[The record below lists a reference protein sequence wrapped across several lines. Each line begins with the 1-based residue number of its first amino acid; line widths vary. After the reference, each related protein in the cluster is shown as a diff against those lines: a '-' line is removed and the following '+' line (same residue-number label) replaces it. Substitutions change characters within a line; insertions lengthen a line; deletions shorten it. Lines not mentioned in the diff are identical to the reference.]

1 MICGLKQ
8 AFEPAARGNPAGM
21 ARQTIS
27 RLEQAS
33 GLNAISDR
41 LQGVVQNVV
50 RSGRLQDL
58 LHGTWLGHP
67 LHPALVQ
74 LPVGAF
80 MSAAVLDALPG
91 QHRPA
96 TTLIA
101 VGMAGAAPAI
111 AAGLVDW
118 SALSR
123 DQRRV
128 GLVHAA
134 ANTVALGLY
143 AGSLTARLSGR
154 RGLGKLLGYA
164 GLSVAGAG
172 AYLGAHLSFEQGA
185 QMNHG
190 STEVLRLPEDWAEVG
205 EVAALPE
212 GKPTVRTIGD
222 VRVLLY
228 RLGDDVTAM
237 VERCGHQGGPL
248 GDGEVTGTGADACV
262 VCPWHGSTFRLRD
275 GYVMHGP
282 AGGDQPTLRTR
293 ISDGMLS
300 VAPP

>member
-1 MICGLKQ
+1 MASSRFDQ
-8 AFEPAARGNPAGM
+8 SAWGNPVRM
-21 ARQTIS
+21 VRQTIS

-33 GLNAISDR
+33 ALDAASDR
-41 LQGVVQNVV
+41 LQGLVQKAVKP
-50 RSGRLQDL
+50 RRLRDL

-67 LHPALVQ
+67 LHPVLVQ
-74 LPVGAF
+74 FPVGAF

-91 QHRPA
+91 QHKAA
-96 TTLIA
+96 TSLIA
-101 VGMAGAAPAI
+101 AGTVGAAPAI

-118 SALSR
+118 SSLSR

-143 AGSLTARLSGR
+143 AGSLAARFSGR

-164 GLSVAGAG
+164 GLSIAGGG
-172 AYLGAHLSFEQGA
+172 AYLGGHLSYEQGA

-190 STEVLRLPEDWAEVG
+190 SSEVLRLPADWAEIG

-228 RLGDDVTAM
+228 RLGNEVTAM

-248 GDGEVTGTGADACV
+248 GEGDVEGTGENACV

-275 GYVMHGP
+275 GLVVHGP

-293 ISDGMLS
+293 VRDGVLS
-300 VAPP
+300 VATP

>member
-1 MICGLKQ
+1 
-8 AFEPAARGNPAGM
+8 M

-27 RLEQAS
+27 RLEQAVE
-33 GLNAISDR
+33 LDAVSDR
-41 LQGVVQNVV
+41 LQGVVQRVV
-50 RSGRLQDL
+50 RSRRLQDL

-91 QHRPA
+91 QHKPA

-101 VGMAGAAPAI
+101 VG
-111 AAGLVDW
+111 
-118 SALSR
+118 
-123 DQRRV
+123 
-128 GLVHAA
+128 
-134 ANTVALGLY
+134 TVALGLY
-143 AGSLTARLSGR
+143 AGSLAARLSGR

-172 AYLGAHLSFEQGA
+172 AYLGGHLSFEQGA

-190 STEVLRLPEDWAEVG
+190 SSEVLRLPEDWAEIG

-248 GDGEVTGTGADACV
+248 GEGEVTGTGGEACV

-282 AGGDQPTLRTR
+282 ASGDQSTLRTR
-293 ISDGMLS
+293 IRDGMLS
-300 VAPP
+300 VATP

>member
-1 MICGLKQ
+1 MV
-8 AFEPAARGNPAGM
+8 
-21 ARQTIS
+21 RQTIS
-27 RLEQAS
+27 QLEQAS
-33 GLNAISDR
+33 ALDAISDR
-41 LQGVVQNVV
+41 LQSAVQSAVKPQRV
-50 RSGRLQDL
+50 RDF

-67 LHPALVQ
+67 LHPVLVQ
-74 LPVGAF
+74 FPVGAF

-91 QHRPA
+91 QSRAA

-101 VGMAGAAPAI
+101 AGTAGAAPAI

-118 SALSR
+118 SSLSR

-143 AGSLTARLSGR
+143 AGSLAARFSGR

-164 GLSVAGAG
+164 GLSVASAG
-172 AYLGAHLSFEQGA
+172 AYLGGHLSYEQGA

-190 STEVLRLPEDWAEVG
+190 SSELLRLPEDWAEIGAVTD
-205 EVAALPE
+205 LPE

-228 RLGDDVTAM
+228 RLGDQVTAM

-248 GDGEVTGTGADACV
+248 GEGEVEGKGEDACV
-262 VCPWHGSTFRLRD
+262 VCPWHGSVFRLTD
-275 GYVMHGP
+275 GLVVHGP

-293 ISDGMLS
+293 IHDGVLS
-300 VAPP
+300 VATP

>member
-1 MICGLKQ
+1 MV
-8 AFEPAARGNPAGM
+8 
-21 ARQTIS
+21 RQTIS

-33 GLNAISDR
+33 ALDAFSDR
-41 LQGVVQNVV
+41 LQGVVQKVIRPRRV
-50 RSGRLQDL
+50 RDL

-67 LHPALVQ
+67 LHPVLVQ

-80 MSAAVLDALPG
+80 MSAAVLDALPV
-91 QHRPA
+91 QDKAA
-96 TTLIA
+96 TTLVA
-101 VGMAGAAPAI
+101 VGTLGAAPAV

-118 SALSR
+118 SELSR

-143 AGSLTARLSGR
+143 AGSLAARLSGR

-164 GLSVAGAG
+164 GLSLAGAG
-172 AYLGAHLSFEQGA
+172 AYLGGHLSYQQGA

-190 STEVLRLPEDWAEVG
+190 SSEMLRLPEDWAEVG

-248 GDGEVTGTGADACV
+248 GEGAVEGTGENACV
-262 VCPWHGSTFRLRD
+262 VCPWHGSTFRLKD
-275 GYVMHGP
+275 GRVEHGP
-282 AGGDQPTLRTR
+282 AAGDQPTLRTR
-293 ISDGMLS
+293 IRDGVLS
-300 VAPP
+300 VATP

>member
-1 MICGLKQ
+1 MVRKTL
-8 AFEPAARGNPAGM
+8 
-21 ARQTIS
+21 S

-33 GLNAISDR
+33 SLDAFGDR
-41 LQGVVQNVV
+41 LQGVVQRVIKPRAV
-50 RSGRLQDL
+50 RDL

-67 LHPALVQ
+67 LHPVLIHV
-74 LPVGAF
+74 PIGAF
-80 MSAAVLDALPG
+80 LSAAVLDALPG
-91 QHRPA
+91 QSKAA
-96 TTLIA
+96 TTLI
-101 VGMAGAAPAI
+101 VTGTAGAAPAI

-118 SALSR
+118 SSLSR

-143 AGSLTARLSGR
+143 AGSLAARFAGR
-154 RGLGKLLGYA
+154 RGLGKILGYA
-164 GLSVAGAG
+164 GLSVAGGG
-172 AYLGAHLSFEQGA
+172 AYLGGHLSYQQGA

-190 STEVLRLPEDWAEVG
+190 SSEMLRLPEDWAEIG
-205 EVAALPE
+205 EIAALPE

-248 GDGEVTGTGADACV
+248 GEGDVDGTGEDACV
-262 VCPWHGSTFRLRD
+262 VCPWHGSVFRLKD
-275 GYVMHGP
+275 GMVVHGP

-293 ISDGMLS
+293 VRDGVLS
-300 VAPP
+300 VATP

>member
-1 MICGLKQ
+1 MV
-8 AFEPAARGNPAGM
+8 
-21 ARQTIS
+21 RQTIS

-33 GLNAISDR
+33 ALDAVSDR
-41 LQGVVQNVV
+41 LQGVVQRVV
-50 RSGRLQDL
+50 QPRRLRDL

-67 LHPALVQ
+67 LHPVLVQ

-91 QHRPA
+91 QHRAA
-96 TTLIA
+96 TTLIV
-101 VGMAGAAPAI
+101 VGTAGAAPAV

-118 SALSR
+118 SELSR

-143 AGSLTARLSGR
+143 AGSLAARISGR
-154 RGLGKLLGYA
+154 RGLGKLLGFA

-172 AYLGAHLSFEQGA
+172 AYLGGHLSYEQGA

-190 STEVLRLPEDWAEVG
+190 SSEVLRLPEDWAEVG

-228 RLGDDVTAM
+228 RVGDDVTAM

-248 GDGEVTGTGADACV
+248 SEGEVEGTGENACV

-275 GYVMHGP
+275 GLVVHGP
-282 AGGDQPTLRTR
+282 AAGDQPTLRTR
-293 ISDGMLS
+293 IRDGLLS
-300 VAPP
+300 VATP

>member
-1 MICGLKQ
+1 MV
-8 AFEPAARGNPAGM
+8 
-21 ARQTIS
+21 RQTIS

-33 GLNAISDR
+33 ALDAVSDR
-41 LQGVVQNVV
+41 LQGVIQKAVKPRRV
-50 RSGRLQDL
+50 RDL

-67 LHPALVQ
+67 LHPVLVQ

-91 QHRPA
+91 QNRAA

-101 VGMAGAAPAI
+101 VGTAGAAPAI
-111 AAGLVDW
+111 AAGLMDW
-118 SALSR
+118 SELSR

-128 GLVHAA
+128 GLLHAA
-134 ANTVALGLY
+134 ANAVALGLY
-143 AGSLTARLSGR
+143 AGSLAARLSGR
-154 RGLGKLLGYA
+154 RGLGKFLGYA
-164 GLSVAGAG
+164 GLGVAGGG
-172 AYLGAHLSFEQGA
+172 AYLGGHLSYEQGA

-190 STEVLRLPEDWAEVG
+190 SSEVLRLPEDWAELG

-228 RLGDDVTAM
+228 RLGGDVTAM

-248 GDGEVTGTGADACV
+248 GEGEVEGAGDSACV
-262 VCPWHGSTFRLRD
+262 VCPWHGSTFRLKD
-275 GYVMHGP
+275 GLVVHGP
-282 AGGDQPTLRTR
+282 AAGDQPTLRTR
-293 ISDGMLS
+293 IRDGLLS
-300 VAPP
+300 VATH

>member
-1 MICGLKQ
+1 MVRKTLV
-8 AFEPAARGNPAGM
+8 RM
-21 ARQTIS
+21 
-27 RLEQAS
+27 EQAAVLDTF
-33 GLNAISDR
+33 GDR
-41 LQGVVQNVV
+41 LQTLVQKVV
-50 RSGRLQDL
+50 RPRPVRDL

-67 LHPALVQ
+67 LHPVLVH
-74 LPVGAF
+74 LPIGSF

-91 QHRPA
+91 QERAA

-101 VGMAGAAPAI
+101 VGTVGATPAI

-118 SALSR
+118 SSLSR
-123 DQRRV
+123 EQRRV

-143 AGSLTARLSGR
+143 AGSLAARLSGK
-154 RGLGKLLGYA
+154 RGLGKILGYA

-172 AYLGAHLSFEQGA
+172 AYLGGHLSYEQGA

-190 STEVLRLPEDWAEVG
+190 STELLRLPEDWAEVG

-212 GKPTVRTIGD
+212 GRPVVRTIGD

-228 RLGDDVTAM
+228 RLGDEVTAM

-248 GDGEVTGTGADACV
+248 GEGDVEGTGREACV
-262 VCPWHGSTFRLRD
+262 VCPWHGSTFRLVD
-275 GYVMHGP
+275 GLVVHGP

-293 ISDGMLS
+293 VRDGMLS
-300 VAPP
+300 IATP

>member
-1 MICGLKQ
+1 MV
-8 AFEPAARGNPAGM
+8 
-21 ARQTIS
+21 RQTIS
-27 RLEQAS
+27 QLEQAS
-33 GLNAISDR
+33 ALDAVSDR
-41 LQGVVQNVV
+41 LQGVVQRVMKP
-50 RSGRLQDL
+50 RALRDL

-67 LHPALVQ
+67 LHPVLVQ
-74 LPVGAF
+74 FPVGAF

-91 QHRPA
+91 QSKAA

-101 VGMAGAAPAI
+101 AGTAGAFPAI

-118 SALSR
+118 SSLSR

-128 GLVHAA
+128 GLVHATT
-134 ANTVALGLY
+134 NTVALGFY
-143 AGSLTARLSGR
+143 AGSLVARFSGR

-164 GLSVAGAG
+164 GLSIAGAG
-172 AYLGAHLSFEQGA
+172 AYLGGHLSYEQGA

-190 STEVLRLPEDWAEVG
+190 STEVLRLPEDWAEIGQVT
-205 EVAALPE
+205 ELPE

-228 RLGDDVTAM
+228 RLGNEVTAM

-248 GDGEVTGTGADACV
+248 GEGDVEGTGADACV

-275 GYVMHGP
+275 GLVVHGP

-293 ISDGMLS
+293 VRDGVLS
-300 VAPP
+300 VATP

>member
-1 MICGLKQ
+1 MV
-8 AFEPAARGNPAGM
+8 
-21 ARQTIS
+21 RQTIS

-33 GLNAISDR
+33 ALDAVSDR
-41 LQGVVQNVV
+41 LQGVVQSAIKP
-50 RSGRLQDL
+50 RRLRDL

-67 LHPALVQ
+67 LHPVLVQ

-91 QHRPA
+91 QDKAA

-101 VGMAGAAPAI
+101 VGTAGAAPAI

-118 SALSR
+118 SSLSR

-128 GLVHAA
+128 GLIHAA

-143 AGSLTARLSGR
+143 AGSLAARFSGR
-154 RGLGKLLGYA
+154 RGLGKFLGYA
-164 GLSVAGAG
+164 GLSIAGAG
-172 AYLGAHLSFEQGA
+172 AYLGGHLSYQQGA

-190 STEVLRLPEDWAEVG
+190 SSEVLRLPEDWAEIG

-228 RLGDDVTAM
+228 RLGNEVTAM

-248 GDGEVTGTGADACV
+248 GEGEIEGTGENACV
-262 VCPWHGSTFRLRD
+262 VCPWHGSTFRLKD
-275 GYVMHGP
+275 GLVVHGP

-293 ISDGMLS
+293 VRDGVLS
-300 VAPP
+300 VATP